1 MSSEADEN
9 PGAGLYDSDLI
20 SQLARFVATA
30 PDATERA
37 LTEVI
42 RDSVI
47 DTFGCILV
55 GADEEVA
62 RLCRAALGPVA
73 AGESPVY
80 GSALRARPESAAF
93 LNAVAG
99 HALDMD
105 DWEIPGNSHA
115 SVVMLPALL
124 AAADGPLP
132 AESLCDAYVM
142 GFEVIAR
149 LGEAINFD
157 HYARG
162 WHTTGTLASIGAAAA
177 ISRLWRLDAAQT
189 ANAISLAVSRAAGLT
204 RQFGSHAKA
213 LQAGFAAENGLG
225 AARLAR
231 AGLSGQTHVLEG
243 DQGYF
248 ALTAH
253 ADHHRYRIPF
263 TRLGKRL
270 ALDEYGQVLKPYSS
284 CGYTHRIIDC
294 ARQFYRDGIE
304 AGQIKSIRI
313 ELPDFHAAILPFRQ
327 PQNRREA
334 LFSLPF
340 CAAMGLLHGD
350 LSLSDLDG
358 ERWKRPE
365 VKALIAISEISP
377 FVPTRPQLNYDP
389 AQPDRLTL
397 ELNNGERIVAEEQF
411 PRGAPQNPLSLD
423 EVMEKFVSNANR
435 FAEPAETDLAS
446 LRRWT
451 ELDDLLPLLYSIGVE
466 T

>member
-1 MSSEADEN
+1 MSIETADN
-9 PGAGLYDSDLI
+9 PGPGLRDTHLI
-20 SQLARFVATA
+20 SQLAEFVAA
-30 PDATERA
+30 SSP
-37 LTEVI
+37 LTDTRLFDII

-55 GADEEVA
+55 GAGEEVSC
-62 RLCRAALGPVA
+62 LSRAALDQA
-73 AGESPVY
+73 AGGDRPVY
-80 GSALRARPESAAF
+80 GSAMSARPESAAF

-124 AAADGPLP
+124 AAADTELSGKD
-132 AESLCDAYVM
+132 LCQAFVM

-149 LGEAINFD
+149 LGEAINFE

-177 ISRLWRLDAAQT
+177 VSRLWSLDAART

-231 AGLSGQTHVLEG
+231 AGLGGQPHVLEG
-243 DQGYF
+243 EQGYF

-253 ADHHRYRIPF
+253 GDPRRHRIPF

-284 CGYTHRIIDC
+284 CGYTHRVIDC
-294 ARQFYRDGIE
+294 ARQLFQTGIDSS
-304 AGQIKSIRI
+304 QIASIRI
-313 ELPDFHAAILPFRQ
+313 ELPDFHAAILPFLQ

-350 LSLSDLDG
+350 LCLDDLDR
-358 ERWKRPE
+358 ERWREAE
-365 VKALIAISEISP
+365 VQALIAISEISP
-377 FVPTRPQLNYDP
+377 FVPARPQMNYDP
-389 AQPDRLTL
+389 LEPDRLTL
-397 ELNNGERIVAEEQF
+397 VLKNGEKLVAEEQY

-423 EVMEKFVSNANR
+423 EVMAKFVDNSSR
-435 FAEPAETDLAS
+435 FRIPSEADIDNLAG
-446 LRRWT
+446 WT
-451 ELDDLLPLLYSIGVE
+451 ESGNLLPLLLSLGVK

>member
-1 MSSEADEN
+1 MSPSH
-9 PGAGLYDSDLI
+9 LI
-20 SQLARFVATA
+20 SQLAEFVSGATPA
-30 PDATERA
+30 ADTGV
-37 LTEVI
+37 TGVM
-42 RDSVI
+42 RDSLI

-55 GADEEVA
+55 GAAEEVS
-62 RLCRAALGPVA
+62 RLSRGALDDAA
-73 AGESPVY
+73 AGDLPVY
-80 GSALRARPESAAF
+80 GSALRTRPESAAF

-99 HALDMD
+99 HALDLD

-124 AAADGPLP
+124 AAAAGGGLSGK
-132 AESLCDAYVM
+132 SLCTAYLV

-149 LGEAINFD
+149 LGEAVNFE

-177 ISRLWRLDAAQT
+177 VCRLWQLDADRT

-204 RQFGSHAKA
+204 RQFGSHAKP
-213 LQAGFAAENGLG
+213 LQAGFAAENALG

-231 AGLSGQTHVLEG
+231 AGLTGQAHVLEG

-253 ADHHRYRIPF
+253 QDHTRHDIPF
-263 TRLGKRL
+263 SRLGKRL
-270 ALDEYGQVLKPYSS
+270 ALEEYGQVLKPYSS

-294 ARQFYRDGIE
+294 ARQFHGDGIDTSQIE
-304 AGQIKSIRI
+304 AITI

-327 PQNRREA
+327 PANRREA

-350 LSLSDLDG
+350 LTLNDLDR
-358 ERWKRPE
+358 ERWNDTDVR
-365 VKALIAISEISP
+365 ALIACSEVVP
-377 FVPTRPQLNYDP
+377 FVPSRPQLNYDP
-389 AQPDRLTL
+389 EEPDRLSIRL
-397 ELNNGERIVAEEQF
+397 RSGEIRLAEERF

-423 EVMEKFVSNANR
+423 EVMDKFIANASR
-435 FAEPAETDLAS
+435 FREPAADDLEM
-446 LRRWT
+446 LKNWT
-451 ELDDLLPLLYSIGVE
+451 ELDDLLPLLESLGVM

>member
-1 MSSEADEN
+1 MSSKAHDN
-9 PGAGLYDSDLI
+9 PGASPRESLLI
-20 SQLARFVATA
+20 SQLAAFVAAA
-30 PDATERA
+30 PAAADAR
-37 LTEVI
+37 LIDII

-55 GADEEVA
+55 GAGEEVA
-62 RLCRAALGPVA
+62 ALSRKAVADSA
-73 AGESPVY
+73 AGESAVY
-80 GSALRARPESAAF
+80 GSALRVRAESAAF

-124 AAADGPLP
+124 AAAGDRLSGR
-132 AESLCDAYVM
+132 SLCEAYLM

-149 LGEAINFD
+149 LGEAINFE

-177 ISRLWRLDAAQT
+177 VCRLWRLDADRT
-189 ANAISLAVSRAAGLT
+189 VNAISLAVSRAAGLT

-213 LQAGFAAENGLG
+213 LQAGFAAENGL
-225 AARLAR
+225 AVARLAR
-231 AGLSGQTHVLEG
+231 AGLTGQAHVLEG

-253 ADHHRYRIPF
+253 GDRGRHRIPF
-263 TRLGKRL
+263 SRLGKRL
-270 ALDEYGQVLKPYSS
+270 ALDEYGQVIKPYSS

-294 ARQFYRDGIE
+294 ARRFHRDGIE
-304 AGQIKSIRI
+304 TSAIESIRI

-327 PQNRREA
+327 PANRREA

-340 CAAMGLLHGD
+340 CAAMGLTHGD
-350 LSLSDLDG
+350 LSLDDLDR
-358 ERWKRPE
+358 ERWREPAITE
-365 VKALIAISEISP
+365 LIAKCEVSP

-389 AQPDRLTL
+389 EEPDRLQL
-397 ELNNGERIVAEEQF
+397 RLKSGERLTATEQY
-411 PRGAPQNPLSLD
+411 PRGAPQNPLSLAEIID
-423 EVMEKFVSNANR
+423 KFVTNASR
-435 FAEPAETDLAS
+435 FRIPADDD
-446 LRRWT
+446 LRRLEGWT
-451 ELDDLLPLLYSIGVE
+451 GLDDLLPLFRSLGE
-466 T
+466 NT